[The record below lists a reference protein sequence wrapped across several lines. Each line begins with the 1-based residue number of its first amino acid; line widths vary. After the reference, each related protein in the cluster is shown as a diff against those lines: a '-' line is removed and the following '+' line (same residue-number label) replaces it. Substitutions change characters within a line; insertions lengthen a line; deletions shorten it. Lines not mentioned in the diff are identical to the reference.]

1 MWEYFVEIETGHFRD
16 YLSLIKK
23 SIATGIKAIEKKD
36 RELKEKGAKEIFH
49 EDYGYYNPFDELADE
64 LHTLERTEQ
73 LMLRA
78 FIVSVFIFWE
88 NQINRVSRIV
98 GEKEKTPFK
107 INDLTGNGV
116 SRSIKYLEKIS
127 GKEIFSNVKDKDY
140 FEVAKRIRNAV
151 VHSDCVVNENDM
163 DRIEK
168 YISKNDFELNLS
180 QLHVVIISVSY
191 AESMIDFTMKLS
203 DELRGFLPKN
213 HTWF

>member
-78 FIVSVFIFWE
+78 FIVSVLFF
-88 NQINRVSRIV
+88 
-98 GEKEKTPFK
+98 GK
-107 INDLTGNGV
+107 IKLTECPE
-116 SRSIKYLEKIS
+116 LL
-127 GKEIFSNVKDKDY
+127 VKK
-140 FEVAKRIRNAV
+140 KKLLLKL
-151 VHSDCVVNENDM
+151 M
-163 DRIEK
+163 T
-168 YISKNDFELNLS
+168 S
-180 QLHVVIISVSY
+180 QVMASL
-191 AESMIDFTMKLS
+191 DQ
-203 DELRGFLPKN
+203 
-213 HTWF
+213 